1 MYRLLSNILK
11 YLRIGDFCATGENFV
26 VFVVENMFAK
36 GNFVH
41 VALKYANFRLRHHL
55 IAFKVPKE
63 YTCMIR
69 KYLRSVTFTA
79 GGASPL
85 PPVALG
91 T

>member
-1 MYRLLSNILK
+1 M
-11 YLRIGDFCATGENFV
+11 
-26 VFVVENMFAK
+26 FVVENMFAK

-63 YTCMIR
+63 YTIQVVWYR